1 MGHPCNLF
9 WFIFVFSSNKRKRG
23 PLKTPIFVDLSSTHQ
38 TIRLLS
44 CTNCEYLAKIHTHL
58 VKRYSIYAHRQTDTQ
73 TDRQTDTQTDR
84 HTDRQ
89 TDTQTDRHT
98 DRPTDRHTFCIP
110 IGGCNIFYAWKFIPF
125 HFSTFIHL
133 MVEFGQKQTIIE
145 KNSLPPF
152 FSL

>member
-89 TDTQTDRHT
+89 THRQTYRQTHILHPY
-98 DRPTDRHTFCIP
+98 RRVQ
-110 IGGCNIFYAWKFIPF
+110 
-125 HFSTFIHL
+125 HFLRMEIYT
-133 MVEFGQKQTIIE
+133 
-145 KNSLPPF
+145 
-152 FSL
+152 FSLLYVHSLNGRIRPKTDDY